1 MTDVQLRRTRTTASQ
16 AVATTVLQVFGDTNW
31 TVATAQTPS
40 RLIQL
45 RNPPGG
51 ADLFIKK
58 VVVAAGASLTGLVS
72 STDYHYVLRAGS
84 DAQDYRLTPDE
95 SLVVVTT
102 GSATIEAIEYT
113 RLTEI

>member
-1 MTDVQLRRTRTTASQ
+1 MTDAQLRRTRTEPQ
-16 AVATTVLQVFGDTNW
+16 AVGTTVLQVFGGTNW
-31 TVATAQTPS
+31 TVATEQADS

-58 VVVAAGASLTGLVS
+58 VIVAAGTSLAGLVS

-84 DAQDYRLTPDE
+84 DAQDYRLVADE

-113 RLTEI
+113 RLSEI